1 MPITKNTSET
11 IRLAMELTRDIIKPT
26 CISLIGELGSGKTVF
41 VKGIA
46 KALEINEVIQSPSFV
61 LMQSYEGKMK
71 LYHIDLYKIKNYKE
85 AIPLEEYFLI
95 DGITAIEW
103 ADRAIDIL
111 PDERINVNI
120 EIISRNE
127 RKVTIND
134 YRN

>member
-1 MPITKNTSET
+1 
-11 IRLAMELTRDIIKPT
+11 MELTNNIISPA

-46 KALEINEVIQSPSFV
+46 KALGINEIIQSPSFV

-71 LYHIDLYKIKNYKE
+71 LYHIDLYRIKTYKE
-85 AIPLEEYFLI
+85 VIPLEEYFLI

-111 PDERINVNI
+111 PDKRIEVNM

>member
-1 MPITKNTSET
+1 MPITKSPSET
-11 IRLAMELTRDIIKPT
+11 IKIAMELTRNIVNSA

-46 KALEINEVIQSPSFV
+46 KALGINEIIQSPSFV
-61 LMQSYEGKMK
+61 LMKSYEGKMK
-71 LYHIDLYKIKNYKE
+71 LYHIDLYRIRTHKE
-85 AIPLEEYFLI
+85 VIPLEEYFLI

-111 PDERINVNI
+111 PDERIEVNI